1 MTAAAHDVKA
11 CIVAALRQPL
21 ADAGLDTESLPD
33 DFDLRAHG
41 VIDSLGFI
49 QLIGDLE
56 GRFACSLDLSDVEP
70 AQLTNLAVLCSH
82 IAAQVGCHRVKADVA
97 ISR

>member
-1 MTAAAHDVKA
+1 MTAEAQNVKA

-21 ADAGLDTESLPD
+21 ADAGVDARSVGD

-49 QLIGDLE
+49 QLLGQLE
-56 GRFACSLDLSDVEP
+56 KCFACSIDLSDVEP
-70 AQLTNLAVLCSH
+70 TQLTNLAVLCSH
-82 IAAQVGCHRVKADVA
+82 IAAQVGCNGAH
-97 ISR
+97 